1 MTAVLCLGG
10 MTNAPAAPTSNAAVT
25 SAPVR
30 ESAVTVRETVAE
42 TIAHHRGLK
51 VIQENLDVTRYELR
65 RAKAGWGP
73 SVDATGRY
81 GASRLS
87 DDTTRSY
94 GSDKG
99 MYAASGVGIT
109 PDPAPVGR
117 LRHPQPCPYWRSHR

>member
-1 MTAVLCLGG
+1 M
-10 MTNAPAAPTSNAAVT
+10 PRAAPTSNAAVT

-73 SVDATGRY
+73 SVDATG
-81 GASRLS
+81 A
-87 DDTTRSY
+87 TAP
-94 GSDKG
+94 
-99 MYAASGVGIT
+99 AA
-109 PDPAPVGR
+109 
-117 LRHPQPCPYWRSHR
+117 

>member
-1 MTAVLCLGG
+1 MPRPL
-10 MTNAPAAPTSNAAVT
+10 PTSNAAVT

-81 GASRLS
+81 GAQPPERRYHAL
-87 DDTTRSY
+87 
-94 GSDKG
+94 
-99 MYAASGVGIT
+99 
-109 PDPAPVGR
+109 
-117 LRHPQPCPYWRSHR
+117 LRFG

>member
-1 MTAVLCLGG
+1 MYGRAFAMILMTAVLCLGG

-73 SVDATGRY
+73 SVDATG
-81 GASRLS
+81 A
-87 DDTTRSY
+87 TAP
-94 GSDKG
+94 
-99 MYAASGVGIT
+99 AA
-109 PDPAPVGR
+109 
-117 LRHPQPCPYWRSHR
+117 

>member
-1 MTAVLCLGG
+1 MYGRAFAMILMTAVLCLGG

-65 RAKAGWGP
+65 RAKAHQLFP
-73 SVDATGRY
+73 AC
-81 GASRLS
+81 A
-87 DDTTRSY
+87 
-94 GSDKG
+94 
-99 MYAASGVGIT
+99 GVLPT
-109 PDPAPVGR
+109 PKSSAR
-117 LRHPQPCPYWRSHR
+117 RA

>member
-1 MTAVLCLGG
+1 MYGRAFAMILMTAVLCLGG

-65 RAKAGWGP
+65 RAKAGMG
-73 SVDATGRY
+73 AERGRDR
-81 GASRLS
+81 A
-87 DDTTRSY
+87 
-94 GSDKG
+94 
-99 MYAASGVGIT
+99 
-109 PDPAPVGR
+109 
-117 LRHPQPCPYWRSHR
+117 LRRQPPERRYHALLRFG